1 MSNRSPKSS
10 LVCFFSLV
18 LIVLAQSL
26 QYLVHINLRPLISFW
41 TLVLDPMQVINLLSK
56 DFINLLSEIPVYH
69 LYLTTQTLT
78 VSSIVLKSL
87 FNF

>member
-41 TLVLDPMQVINLLSK
+41 ALVLDPMQVITLLSK
-56 DFINLLSEIPVYH
+56 GFINLLSEIPVYH